1 MSPIHLGIG
10 AAIAAIVIAG
20 FAALQL
26 DMPPDAQRLVVKNDF
41 ADAKCRMDF
50 VDGAFE
56 NFSVAKGDEHRK
68 TYKSP
73 REGFINM
80 RCLTAGKTIEIP
92 GSFHMRNGELTR
104 LTLIEVG
111 TVEYAYER
119 KR

>member
-1 MSPIHLGIG
+1 M
-10 AAIAAIVIAG
+10 VG
-20 FAALQL
+20 FAAIEL

-56 NFSVAKGDEHRK
+56 TFSVARGAEHRK

-80 RCLTAGKTIEIP
+80 SCRAAAKTIEIP

-104 LTLIEVG
+104 LTLKEEG
-111 TVEYAYER
+111 TAEYAYER